1 MTKNIKIFLVAEIK
15 NLKES
20 PFGNIK
26 FFLIMLIKMFKH
38 SSVQAQKMCYKLMH
52 EEIIKTQGNK
62 NQSPNLVTSQI
73 NLYKSTDNRGGSL
86 GVFTFIAY

>member
-38 SSVQAQKMCYKLMH
+38 SSVQAQKNVL
-52 EEIIKTQGNK
+52 
-62 NQSPNLVTSQI
+62 
-73 NLYKSTDNRGGSL
+73 
-86 GVFTFIAY
+86 

>member
-1 MTKNIKIFLVAEIK
+1 
-15 NLKES
+15 
-20 PFGNIK
+20 
-26 FFLIMLIKMFKH
+26 
-38 SSVQAQKMCYKLMH
+38 MH

-62 NQSPNLVTSQI
+62 NQSPSLVTSQI